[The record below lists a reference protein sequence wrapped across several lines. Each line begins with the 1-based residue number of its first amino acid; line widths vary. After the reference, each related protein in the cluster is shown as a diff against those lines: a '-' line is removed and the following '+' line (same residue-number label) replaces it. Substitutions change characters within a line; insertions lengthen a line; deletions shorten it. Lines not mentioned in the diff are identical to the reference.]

1 MKEATHWSPIRF
13 RKLTD
18 EQVGSIQHRLID
30 LQERAKDVAA
40 EFGISS
46 ALIYR
51 VKSAVPK
58 ELVTVDEVRRVRQR
72 QLRSAKRRRKVS

>member
-30 LQERAKDVAA
+30 MGEKARDLAA
-40 EFGISS
+40 EFDISL

-51 VKSAVPK
+51 AKSAVPK